1 MVTMNQTPHGHHN
14 DSTVMTAQ
22 AVEAH
27 MAQLQ
32 AETRAEAATWA
43 QRTATEAAAADRAT
57 EELRPQLRTMLARLA
72 VRSAAPPRVPLVAM
86 LVAEL
91 CHVFMQLGVSSLVP
105 WGSFSDSE
113 PSCQHHRPAR

>member
-1 MVTMNQTPHGHHN
+1 MVIQTTHGHHN
-14 DSTVMTAQ
+14 DGTVVTPQ

-32 AETRAEAATWA
+32 AEKRAEAATWA

-72 VRSAAPPRVPLVAM
+72 VRSVHPLRAPVVAM
-86 LVAEL
+86 L
-91 CHVFMQLGVSSLVP
+91 
-105 WGSFSDSE
+105 
-113 PSCQHHRPAR
+113 